1 MQHYVNSN
9 RNWNNMEDV
18 PVTSSEEWLPAAD
31 QVSRNAIRK
40 SMYRISRVKPKEA
53 VFNIDV
59 SSIDA
64 NLWKKWKIN
73 ARISIWYI

>member
-40 SMYRISRVKPKEA
+40 SMYRKLVG
-53 VFNIDV
+53 
-59 SSIDA
+59 
-64 NLWKKWKIN
+64 
-73 ARISIWYI
+73 